1 MGRAILR
8 KRVLQA
14 SIFRGS
20 VNFCEIRQPFPRLPA
35 WSWLQNRNTYGKTI
49 QEAKPTETELGK
61 SPCLEVHAPGSPLEK
76 PTFRTCYKTRIG
88 PFHHWVRH
96 TKSRC
101 RYLDMFL
108 TICLKKRHS
117 SSIRIILHT
126 KMSPKEISKHED
138 LPTCFDRFVQ
148 FSWEMRRDPRNIG
161 NACTSMSFTVLCVI
175 SSLQNK
181 ENPKKQKKNEENNK
195 NGTSK
200 GNVSLQCTYYR
211 IHDTGK
217 YLLNNLPIQNPTL
230 HGSENLFYHRQI
242 FCKIY
247 GLHSWINTCG
257 KTPPCKPL
265 PNWLNKKGCLSTK
278 TTWGRIPLQYCALG
292 CVLYNSWIHK
302 VLL

>member
-181 ENPKKQKKNEENNK
+181 ENPKKQKKTRKTTKTE
-195 NGTSK
+195 
-200 GNVSLQCTYYR
+200 LQKAMYHYSVLTIGSMTPVNICLTIYPY
-211 IHDTGK
+211 K
-217 YLLNNLPIQNPTL
+217 IQP
-230 HGSENLFYHRQI
+230 FMDR
-242 FCKIY
+242 KIY
-247 GLHSWINTCG
+247 FTTVKFFAKSMGFIPGSIPVA
-257 KTPPCKPL
+257 KPPRV
-265 PNWLNKKGCLSTK
+265 N
-278 TTWGRIPLQYCALG
+278 
-292 CVLYNSWIHK
+292 LYQIG
-302 VLL
+302 